1 MKVGGGASWR
11 RPGAYDKARRWRVR
25 TSGWYLP
32 LLALTFVGA
41 LVMLF
46 LAAEAVYTL
55 VGRKGV
61 RDHRFWSPM
70 IWIDGQCS
78 ESNFSCGVLQNV
90 FMPFLTLAL
99 VTVAY
104 LFFRF
109 SRVRRAYLRKAR
121 QTPHE
126 LVETAG
132 DIFGEVVGRDQLSAV
147 LMADLQDSRFRRTH
161 VVVGGIGTGKTALV
175 VLLTRQL
182 AEGSAVPVPLRL
194 RGVQGGL
201 DFMQMASERFCRE
214 VQGNIRSGAE
224 GEKVWRR
231 LCQQGRVV
239 VLADGLEEALTG
251 EALTEERDNIIRL
264 AIRRAN
270 DERLPLII
278 TSRPHDSLRGMD
290 ASVTDLEPLSEEA
303 ALEYISSGTMWED
316 RQRLDWIVEKA
327 GIAEAPTYLQI
338 ARELHDEGLLEHA
351 LSGHAEAEA
360 LETRG
365 GDRASLRL
373 HLVDTWLNALIGG
386 DLHPELPLS
395 PEERRSAIHY
405 LSALACAGLASDS
418 SEVRFTDVVDEH
430 NPLRPR
436 YPEIVRELAGRVGD
450 SQLDIRLAAQWG
462 ARMGLAELAGDRIR
476 FQHSVLQAHLGSR
489 FMNAVIHPDIPAEPT
504 EGSFFPAA
512 LGNPGRELLIAMVLH
527 SRTIEGSCV
536 HGETEAA

>member
-1 MKVGGGASWR
+1 M
-11 RPGAYDKARRWRVR
+11 
-25 TSGWYLP
+25 
-32 LLALTFVGA
+32 
-41 LVMLF
+41 
-46 LAAEAVYTL
+46 
-55 VGRKGV
+55 
-61 RDHRFWSPM
+61 
-70 IWIDGQCS
+70 
-78 ESNFSCGVLQNV
+78 
-90 FMPFLTLAL
+90 
-99 VTVAY
+99 
-104 LFFRF
+104 
-109 SRVRRAYLRKAR
+109 
-121 QTPHE
+121 
-126 LVETAG
+126 
-132 DIFGEVVGRDQLSAV
+132 GRDQLSAV

-386 DLHPELPLS
+386 DLHPELPLR

-405 LSALACAGLASDS
+405 
-418 SEVRFTDVVDEH
+418 
-430 NPLRPR
+430 
-436 YPEIVRELAGRVGD
+436 
-450 SQLDIRLAAQWG
+450 
-462 ARMGLAELAGDRIR
+462 
-476 FQHSVLQAHLGSR
+476 
-489 FMNAVIHPDIPAEPT
+489 
-504 EGSFFPAA
+504 
-512 LGNPGRELLIAMVLH
+512 
-527 SRTIEGSCV
+527 
-536 HGETEAA
+536 